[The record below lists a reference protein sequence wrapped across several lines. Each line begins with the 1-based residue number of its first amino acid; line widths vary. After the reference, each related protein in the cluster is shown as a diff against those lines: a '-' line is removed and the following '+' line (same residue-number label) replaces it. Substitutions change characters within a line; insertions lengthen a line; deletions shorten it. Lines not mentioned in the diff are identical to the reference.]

1 MKTIKK
7 EAFLKVIETGFGQRV
22 AGLGLNTAF
31 RELPEWDSLTSVMLV
46 AEIYSEHGVQVSAEE
61 MKACRSV
68 ADLKKLVES
77 KF

>member
-1 MKTIKK
+1 MVIEPT
-7 EAFLKVIETGFGQRV
+7 AFLKSIDTALGQRV
-22 AGLGLNTAF
+22 SGIELQTAF